1 MKDPKSYVS
10 KLSETVGNYDN
21 DAKQLE
27 DAIHD
32 SLIHQ
37 QNLVFSFDSEEVKE
51 AQQQL
56 GISLK
61 EQNTSLLELTLLL
74 LKNRKPIFS
83 LSKHL
88 GCMFPTEITS
98 EYSVYRYLM
107 HDTLYDTLK
116 NILQVLCQALQTQ
129 SKETETKTPSI
140 LDLMSEKDIEAVK
153 VCIDNLSAHKFNLPA
168 VDERISFLTN
178 TSALLIF
185 YTNCDANS
193 NANVNA
199 NSDLVDYDLLMKF
212 HGWNNDKNSESNK
225 LGGDSDNN
233 NEQLTAIVKNM
244 DIDQKTIEVI
254 DAKEQV
260 LDNNNEEAMEIEYDV
275 DTDEQL

>member
-1 MKDPKSYVS
+1 M
-10 KLSETVGNYDN
+10 
-21 DAKQLE
+21 
-27 DAIHD
+27 
-32 SLIHQ
+32 
-37 QNLVFSFDSEEVKE
+37 
-51 AQQQL
+51 
-56 GISLK
+56 
-61 EQNTSLLELTLLL
+61 LELTLLL

-107 HDTLYDTLK
+107 HDALYDTLK
-116 NILQVLCQALQTQ
+116 NILQVLCQALKTQ

-199 NSDLVDYDLLMKF
+199 NSDVVDYDLLMKF

-275 DTDEQL
+275 DADEQL

>member
-1 MKDPKSYVS
+1 
-10 KLSETVGNYDN
+10 
-21 DAKQLE
+21 
-27 DAIHD
+27 
-32 SLIHQ
+32 
-37 QNLVFSFDSEEVKE
+37 
-51 AQQQL
+51 
-56 GISLK
+56 
-61 EQNTSLLELTLLL
+61 
-74 LKNRKPIFS
+74 
-83 LSKHL
+83 
-88 GCMFPTEITS
+88 MFPTEITS

-107 HDTLYDTLK
+107 HDALYDTLK
-116 NILQVLCQALQTQ
+116 NILQVLCQALEPQ
-129 SKETETKTPSI
+129 SEETETKTPSI
-140 LDLMSEKDIEAVK
+140 SDLTSEKDIEAAK

-199 NSDLVDYDLLMKF
+199 ISDVVDYDLLMKF

-275 DTDEQL
+275 DADEQL

>member
-1 MKDPKSYVS
+1 
-10 KLSETVGNYDN
+10 
-21 DAKQLE
+21 
-27 DAIHD
+27 
-32 SLIHQ
+32 
-37 QNLVFSFDSEEVKE
+37 
-51 AQQQL
+51 
-56 GISLK
+56 
-61 EQNTSLLELTLLL
+61 
-74 LKNRKPIFS
+74 
-83 LSKHL
+83 
-88 GCMFPTEITS
+88 
-98 EYSVYRYLM
+98 
-107 HDTLYDTLK
+107 
-116 NILQVLCQALQTQ
+116 
-129 SKETETKTPSI
+129 
-140 LDLMSEKDIEAVK
+140 MSEKDIEAVK

-199 NSDLVDYDLLMKF
+199 NSDVVDYDLLMKF
-212 HGWNNDKNSESNK
+212 HGWNNDKNSESND

-275 DTDEQL
+275 DADEQL